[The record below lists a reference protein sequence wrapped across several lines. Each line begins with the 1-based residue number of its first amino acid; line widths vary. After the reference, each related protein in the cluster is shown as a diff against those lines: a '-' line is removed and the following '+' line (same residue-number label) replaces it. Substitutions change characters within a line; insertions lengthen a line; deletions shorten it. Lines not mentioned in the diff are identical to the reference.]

1 MPLEVMEHF
10 NIRAS
15 DMEATKNFYCDV
27 LGMRVGER
35 PPFDFPGY
43 WIYLG
48 DTACVH
54 LISADSGAE
63 MDDYTGSK
71 EGKSVGSGAI
81 DHIAFRGSDVRE
93 FVARASTHE
102 AEMIHRKVPAFDIHQ
117 IFMKDPDGITI
128 ELNFR
133 GEDAKEFDPDA
144 S

>member
-1 MPLEVMEHF
+1 M
-10 NIRAS
+10 
-15 DMEATKNFYCDV
+15 
-27 LGMRVGER
+27 
-35 PPFDFPGY
+35 
-43 WIYLG
+43 
-48 DTACVH
+48 
-54 LISADSGAE
+54 ISADSSPE
-63 MDDYTGSK
+63 MEDYTGPK

-81 DHIAFRGSDVRE
+81 DHIAFRGSGVRE

-144 S
+144 P